1 MGFVVIVSLGSFFPF
16 VISRILLL
24 LGIVTYLNSTSGKL
38 RQEDQ
43 KILASVVYTVRPCL
57 EGILLLFSS
66 PLKEFFFMI

>member
-1 MGFVVIVSLGSFFPF
+1 MGFVVIVSLGFFPF

-43 KILASVVYTVRPCL
+43 KILASVAYTMRPCL
-57 EGILLLFSS
+57 KGNTFAI
-66 PLKEFFFMI
+66 